1 MDLELHS
8 CVAPSIDGRGPAY
21 LYVLAVFAIVSA
33 GVAGAQSIFV
43 LEFFP
48 VKKWFAWCSVRVLI
62 GDIFQG

>member
-1 MDLELHS
+1 MDADLF
-8 CVAPSIDGRGPAY
+8 I
-21 LYVLAVFAIVSA
+21 YVLAVFAIVSA

-48 VKKWFAWCSVRVLI
+48 VKEWFAWCSVRVLI